1 MMGAGPLG
9 DHMGGSTSA
18 PRSAVAAVMLSAPPL
33 LLVGARWS
41 LNSRPDWAGARR
53 AAVVSWLLSCYARWL
68 MHRSWLRA
76 LVVVLT
82 FA

>member
-9 DHMGGSTSA
+9 DHMGV
-18 PRSAVAAVMLSAPPL
+18 PPPL
-33 LLVGARWS
+33 GVLLWPRLCSALLVGARRS